1 MTVKLRLF
9 GAFWVLCLTLA
20 AAQPARAL
28 TVTLDFALSGP
39 AMSAGGLVVA
49 ADPSPGTVT
58 RDMTKGESLFF
69 PLFTLWTDERS
80 IGPDDLA
87 PRSLFAD
94 FSLPDYGA
102 SGQMDGN
109 VLGHSEFFDIFQ
121 WGTVHWAP
129 PLDIAFGNGG
139 RLRISL
145 QNAIFNFGFS
155 RLAPG
160 RDNGADIIATISLI
174 RQPAAVALPAPLG
187 LVLVGP
193 GALWLVRRRARAGAV
208 QA

>member
-1 MTVKLRLF
+1 MTVTLRLL
-9 GAFWVLCLTLA
+9 GAFWALCLALA

-28 TVTLDFALSGP
+28 TVTIDFALSGP
-39 AMSAGGLVVA
+39 AMTAGGLVVA

-69 PLFTLWTDERS
+69 PLLTLWTDERW
-80 IGPDDLA
+80 IGPDDLVA
-87 PRSLFAD
+87 RSLFAD

-102 SGQMDGN
+102 TGRLGGSI
-109 VLGHSEFFDIFQ
+109 LGHSEFFDIFQ

-129 PLDIAFGNGG
+129 PLDITFGDGG

-160 RDNGADIIATISLI
+160 RDNGADIIATITLI

-187 LVLVGP
+187 LALIGP
-193 GALWLVRRRARAGAV
+193 GLLWLVRRRARAGAV
-208 QA
+208 SA